1 LIKIVLLNIS
11 KRIEIKIMKK
21 ISLFLA
27 LLAPGIIYADILLH
41 VGNLIDTDN
50 GEISKAVT
58 IRINGNKISEV
69 TKGYAIPNKDDE
81 IINLKQSYVMPGFMD
96 MHVHLAQEYV
106 PKAER
111 ESKIEPEYRTLFA
124 ANAAS
129 KTLMAGFTTVRN
141 LGDGGM
147 ETISLREAIKQ
158 GLAIGP
164 RIFTSGK
171 TIATTGG
178 HGDPTNGMPKDNYAP
193 PTPEEGV
200 IDSPAEAIKA
210 VRQRYKDGTDGIKI
224 TATGGVLSVAKS
236 GENPQFT
243 DAELLAIVS
252 TANDYGLWT
261 AAHAHGKEGMKR
273 AVIAGIN
280 SIEHGTYMDQEVME
294 LMKARGTYYV
304 PTIMAGDW
312 VAEKAKIP
320 NFFPALVKPKAEK
333 IGPQIESTFAAAY
346 KAGVKI
352 AFGTDSGVSA
362 HGDNWQEFILMTNAG
377 MTNKDAL
384 KSATIETAKLLRI
397 EDKLGQIK
405 PGMLADIIAVQENP
419 IDDISTVKNV
429 SFVMK
434 DGVIYKQNS

>member
-1 LIKIVLLNIS
+1 MF
-11 KRIEIKIMKK
+11 RINNYKKYMKK
-21 ISLFLA
+21 VA
-27 LLAPGIIYADILLH
+27 LLFALSISALINADTLLH
-41 VGNLIDTDN
+41 VGNLLDTNN

-58 IRINGNKISEV
+58 VRIKGNKILEV
-69 TKGYAIPNKDDE
+69 TKGYATPKKNDE
-81 IINLKQSYVMPGFMD
+81 IVNLKQSYVLPGFMD

-111 ESKIEPEYRTLFA
+111 RSKIEPEYRALFA

-129 KTLMAGFTTVRN
+129 KTLMAGFTSVRN

-147 ETISLREAIKQ
+147 ETISLRDAIKE
-158 GLAIGP
+158 GLVIGP

-178 HGDPTNGMPKDNYAP
+178 HGDPTNGMPKDNYSP
-193 PTPEEGV
+193 PSPEEGV
-200 IDSPAEAIKA
+200 IDSPEDAKKA
-210 VRQRYKDGTDGIKI
+210 VRQRYKDGADGIKI

-243 DAELLAIVS
+243 DEELNSIVA

-280 SIEHGTYMDQEVME
+280 SIEHGTYMDQEVMD
-294 LMKARGTYYV
+294 LMKSKGTYYV

-333 IGPQIESTFAAAY
+333 IGPQIQSTFAKAY

-377 MTNKDAL
+377 MTNEDAL

-397 EDKLGQIK
+397 EDRLGQIK
-405 PGMLADIIAVQENP
+405 PGMLADIIAVQQNP
-419 IDDISTVKNV
+419 IEDISTVENV
-429 SFVMK
+429 IFVMK
-434 DGVIYKQNS
+434 DGVIFKDNT

>member
-1 LIKIVLLNIS
+1 
-11 KRIEIKIMKK
+11 MKK
-21 ISLFLA
+21 ISLFLF
-27 LLAPGIIYADILLH
+27 LSISYFINADTLLH
-41 VGNLIDTDN
+41 VGNLLDTND
-50 GEISKAVT
+50 GKVAKAVT
-58 IRINGNKISEV
+58 IKIKGNKITEI
-69 TKGYAIPNKDDE
+69 TKGYATPTKNDE
-81 IINLKQSYVMPGFMD
+81 VVNLKQSYVLPGFMD
-96 MHVHLAQEYV
+96 MHVHLAQEYL

-111 ESKIEPEYRTLFA
+111 QSKIEPEYRALFA

-129 KTLMAGFTTVRN
+129 KTLMAGFTSVRN
-141 LGDGGM
+141 VGDGGM
-147 ETISLREAIKQ
+147 ETISLREAINQ
-158 GLAIGP
+158 GLVIGP

-200 IDSPAEAIKA
+200 IDSPEEAIKA

-243 DAELLAIVS
+243 DAELIAIVS

-273 AVIAGIN
+273 AVLAGIN
-280 SIEHGTYMDQEVME
+280 SIEHGTYMDQEIMD

-333 IGPQIESTFAAAY
+333 IGPQITSTFAQAY

-377 MTNKDAL
+377 MSNEDAL
-384 KSATIETAKLLRI
+384 KSATIETAKLLRV
-397 EDKLGQIK
+397 EDQLGQIK
-405 PGMLADIIAVQENP
+405 PGMFADIIAFQKNP
-419 IDDISTVKNV
+419 TEDISIVKNV

-434 DGVIYKQNS
+434 DGVIYKQSL

>member
-1 LIKIVLLNIS
+1 
-11 KRIEIKIMKK
+11 MKK
-21 ISLFLA
+21 ITFLFA
-27 LLAPGIIYADILLH
+27 LSISNFIIADTLLH
-41 VGNLIDTDN
+41 VGNLLDTSD

-58 IRINGNKISEV
+58 IRIFENKITEV
-69 TKGYAIPNKDDE
+69 TKGYATPKKNDE
-81 IINLKQSYVMPGFMD
+81 VVNLKQSYVLPGFMD
-96 MHVHLAQEYV
+96 MHVHLAQEYL

-111 ESKIEPEYRTLFA
+111 QSKVEPEFRALFA

-129 KTLMAGFTTVRN
+129 KTLMAGFTSVRN

-178 HGDPTNGMPKDNYAP
+178 HGDPTNGMSKDRYVP
-193 PTPEEGV
+193 PSPEEGV
-200 IDSPAEAIKA
+200 IDSPQDAIKA

-243 DAELLAIVS
+243 DEELRAIVT

-273 AVIAGIN
+273 AVLAGIN
-280 SIEHGTYMDQEVME
+280 SIEHGTYMDQEVMD
-294 LMKARGTYYV
+294 LMKAKGTYYV

-333 IGPQIESTFAAAY
+333 IGPQIQSTFSQAY

-384 KSATIETAKLLRI
+384 KSATIETAKLLRM
-397 EDKLGQIK
+397 EEMLGQIK
-405 PGMLADIIAVQENP
+405 PGMLADIIAVKKNP
-419 IDDISTVKNV
+419 ILDISAVKNV

-434 DGVIYKQNS
+434 DGVIYKQD

>member
-1 LIKIVLLNIS
+1 
-11 KRIEIKIMKK
+11 MKK
-21 ISLFLA
+21 ITLLFVILISN
-27 LLAPGIIYADILLH
+27 LIHADTLLH
-41 VGNLIDTDN
+41 VGNLLNTEDGD
-50 GEISKAVT
+50 ISKAVT
-58 IRINGNKISEV
+58 IHIKGNKISKI
-69 TKGYAIPNKDDE
+69 TKGYATAKQGDE
-81 IINLKQSYVMPGFMD
+81 VINLKDYYVSPGFMD

-111 ESKIEPEYRTLFA
+111 EIKVEPEFRALFA

-129 KTLMAGFTTVRN
+129 KTLLAGFTSVRN

-147 ETISLREAIKQ
+147 ETISLKKAIDQ
-158 GLAIGP
+158 GLVIGP

-178 HGDPTNGMPKDNYAP
+178 HGDPTNGMSKDNYVP
-193 PTPEEGV
+193 PSPEEGV
-200 IDSPAEAIKA
+200 IDSPEDAIKA

-243 DAELLAIVS
+243 DAELNAIVS

-273 AVIAGIN
+273 AVLAGIN
-280 SIEHGTYMDQEVME
+280 SIEHGTFMDQEVMQ
-294 LMKARGTYYV
+294 LMKEKGTYYV

-320 NFFPALVKPKAEK
+320 NFFPELVRPKAEK
-333 IGPQIESTFAAAY
+333 IGPQIQSTFAEAY

-362 HGDNWQEFILMTNAG
+362 HGDNWQEFILMTSAG
-377 MTNKDAL
+377 MSNKDAL
-384 KSATIETAKLLRI
+384 RSATIETAKLLRV
-397 EDKLGQIK
+397 EDQLGQIK
-405 PGMLADIIAVQENP
+405 PGMLADIIAFQKNP
-419 IDDISTVKNV
+419 IEDISTVENV
-429 SFVMK
+429 LFVMK
-434 DGVIYKQNS
+434 DGVIHKQDF

>member
-1 LIKIVLLNIS
+1 
-11 KRIEIKIMKK
+11 MKK
-21 ISLFLA
+21 ISLFLF
-27 LLAPGIIYADILLH
+27 LSISHFINADTLLH
-41 VGNLIDTDN
+41 VGNLLDTNN
-50 GEISKAVT
+50 GKVAKAVT
-58 IRINGNKISEV
+58 IKIKGNKITEI
-69 TKGYAIPNKDDE
+69 TKGYATPTKNDE
-81 IINLKQSYVMPGFMD
+81 VVNLKQSYVLPGFMD

-111 ESKIEPEYRTLFA
+111 QSKIEPEYRALFA

-129 KTLMAGFTTVRN
+129 KTLMAGFTSVRN
-141 LGDGGM
+141 VGDGGM
-147 ETISLREAIKQ
+147 ETISLREAINQ
-158 GLAIGP
+158 GLVIGP

-200 IDSPAEAIKA
+200 IDSPEEAIKA

-243 DAELLAIVS
+243 DAELIAIVS

-273 AVIAGIN
+273 AVLAGIN
-280 SIEHGTYMDQEVME
+280 SIEHGTYMDQEIMD

-333 IGPQIESTFAAAY
+333 IGPQITSTFAQAY

-377 MTNKDAL
+377 MSNEDAL
-384 KSATIETAKLLRI
+384 KSATIETAKLLRV
-397 EDKLGQIK
+397 EDQLGQIK
-405 PGMLADIIAVQENP
+405 PGMFADIIAFQKNP
-419 IDDISTVKNV
+419 TEDISIVKNV

-434 DGVIYKQNS
+434 DGVIYKQSL

>member
-1 LIKIVLLNIS
+1 
-11 KRIEIKIMKK
+11 MKK
-21 ISLFLA
+21 ISLFLF
-27 LLAPGIIYADILLH
+27 LSISHFINADTLLH
-41 VGNLIDTDN
+41 VGNLLDTND
-50 GEISKAVT
+50 GKVAKAVT
-58 IRINGNKISEV
+58 IKIKGNKITEI
-69 TKGYAIPNKDDE
+69 TKGYATPTQNDE
-81 IINLKQSYVMPGFMD
+81 VVNLKQSYVLPGFMD

-111 ESKIEPEYRTLFA
+111 QSKIEPEYRALFA

-129 KTLMAGFTTVRN
+129 KTLMAGFTSVRN
-141 LGDGGM
+141 VGDGGM
-147 ETISLREAIKQ
+147 ETISLREAINQ
-158 GLAIGP
+158 GLVIGP

-200 IDSPAEAIKA
+200 IDSPEEAIKA

-243 DAELLAIVS
+243 DAELIAIVS

-273 AVIAGIN
+273 AVLAGIN
-280 SIEHGTYMDQEVME
+280 SIEHGTYMDQEIMD

-333 IGPQIESTFAAAY
+333 IGPQITSTFAQAY

-377 MTNKDAL
+377 MSNEDAL
-384 KSATIETAKLLRI
+384 KSATIETAKLLRV
-397 EDKLGQIK
+397 EDQLGQIK
-405 PGMLADIIAVQENP
+405 PGMFADIIAFQKNP
-419 IDDISTVKNV
+419 TEDISIVKNV

-434 DGVIYKQNS
+434 DGVIYKQSL

>member
-1 LIKIVLLNIS
+1 MF
-11 KRIEIKIMKK
+11 RINNYKKYMKK
-21 ISLFLA
+21 VA
-27 LLAPGIIYADILLH
+27 LLFALSISALINADTLLH
-41 VGNLIDTDN
+41 VGNLLDTNN

-58 IRINGNKISEV
+58 IRIKGNKILEV
-69 TKGYAIPNKDDE
+69 TKGYATPKKNDE
-81 IINLKQSYVMPGFMD
+81 IVNLKQSYVLPGFMD

-111 ESKIEPEYRTLFA
+111 RSKIEPEYRALFA

-129 KTLMAGFTTVRN
+129 KTLMAGFTSVRN

-147 ETISLREAIKQ
+147 ETISLRDAIKE
-158 GLAIGP
+158 GLVIGP

-178 HGDPTNGMPKDNYAP
+178 HGDPTNGMPKDNYSP
-193 PTPEEGV
+193 PSPEEGV
-200 IDSPAEAIKA
+200 IDSPEDAKKA
-210 VRQRYKDGTDGIKI
+210 VRQRYKDGADGIKI

-243 DAELLAIVS
+243 DEELNSIVA

-273 AVIAGIN
+273 AVMAGIN
-280 SIEHGTYMDQEVME
+280 SIEHGTYMDQEVMD
-294 LMKARGTYYV
+294 LMKSKGTYYV

-333 IGPQIESTFAAAY
+333 IGPQIQSTFAKAY

-377 MTNKDAL
+377 MTNQDAL

-405 PGMLADIIAVQENP
+405 PGMLADIIAVQQNP
-419 IDDISTVKNV
+419 VEDISTVENV
-429 SFVMK
+429 IFVMK
-434 DGVIYKQNS
+434 DGVIFKDNT

>member
-1 LIKIVLLNIS
+1 LF
-11 KRIEIKIMKK
+11 RINDHKKYMKK
-21 ISLFLA
+21 VA
-27 LLAPGIIYADILLH
+27 LLFALSISALINADTLLH
-41 VGNLIDTDN
+41 VGNLLDTNN

-58 IRINGNKISEV
+58 IRIKGNKILEV
-69 TKGYAIPNKDDE
+69 TKGYATPKKNDE
-81 IINLKQSYVMPGFMD
+81 IVNLKQSYVLPGFMD

-111 ESKIEPEYRTLFA
+111 RSKIEPEYRALFA

-129 KTLMAGFTTVRN
+129 KTLMAGFTSVRN

-147 ETISLREAIKQ
+147 ETISLRDAIKE
-158 GLAIGP
+158 GLVIGP

-178 HGDPTNGMPKDNYAP
+178 HGDPTNGMPKDNYSP
-193 PTPEEGV
+193 PSPEEGV
-200 IDSPAEAIKA
+200 VDSPEDAKKA
-210 VRQRYKDGTDGIKI
+210 VRQRYKDGADGIKI

-243 DAELLAIVS
+243 DDELNSIVA

-280 SIEHGTYMDQEVME
+280 SIEHGTYMDQEVMD
-294 LMKARGTYYV
+294 LMKSKGTYYV

-333 IGPQIESTFAAAY
+333 IGPQIQSTFAKAY

-377 MTNKDAL
+377 MTNQDAL

-405 PGMLADIIAVQENP
+405 PGMLADIIAVQQNP
-419 IDDISTVKNV
+419 VEDISTVENV
-429 SFVMK
+429 IFVMK
-434 DGVIYKQNS
+434 DGVIFKDNT

>member
-1 LIKIVLLNIS
+1 
-11 KRIEIKIMKK
+11 MKK
-21 ISLFLA
+21 ISLFLF
-27 LLAPGIIYADILLH
+27 LSISHFINADTLLH
-41 VGNLIDTDN
+41 VGNLLDTND
-50 GEISKAVT
+50 GKIAKAVT
-58 IRINGNKISEV
+58 IKIKGNKIAEI
-69 TKGYAIPNKDDE
+69 TKGYATPKQNDE
-81 IINLKQSYVMPGFMD
+81 VVNLKQSYVLPGFMD

-111 ESKIEPEYRTLFA
+111 QSKIEPEYRALFA

-129 KTLMAGFTTVRN
+129 KTLMAGFTSVRN
-141 LGDGGM
+141 VGDGGM
-147 ETISLREAIKQ
+147 ETISLREAINQ
-158 GLAIGP
+158 GLVIAP

-200 IDSPAEAIKA
+200 IDSPEEAIKA

-243 DAELLAIVS
+243 DAELIAIVS

-273 AVIAGIN
+273 AVLAGIN
-280 SIEHGTYMDQEVME
+280 SIEHGTYMDQEIMD

-320 NFFPALVKPKAEK
+320 NFFPTLVKPKAEK
-333 IGPQIESTFAAAY
+333 IGPQITSTFAQAY

-377 MTNKDAL
+377 MSNEDAL
-384 KSATIETAKLLRI
+384 KSATIETAKLLRM
-397 EDKLGQIK
+397 EDQLGQIK
-405 PGMLADIIAVQENP
+405 PGMFADIIAFQKNP
-419 IDDISTVKNV
+419 IEDISIVENV

-434 DGVIYKQNS
+434 DGVIYKQSL

>member
-1 LIKIVLLNIS
+1 
-11 KRIEIKIMKK
+11 MKK
-21 ISLFLA
+21 ISLFLF
-27 LLAPGIIYADILLH
+27 LLISHFINADTLLH
-41 VGNLIDTDN
+41 VGNLLDTND
-50 GEISKAVT
+50 GKVAKAVT
-58 IRINGNKISEV
+58 IKIKGNKIAEI
-69 TKGYAIPNKDDE
+69 TKGYATPTQNDE
-81 IINLKQSYVMPGFMD
+81 VVNLKQSYVLPGFMD

-111 ESKIEPEYRTLFA
+111 QSKIEPEYRALFA

-129 KTLMAGFTTVRN
+129 KTLMAGFTSVRN
-141 LGDGGM
+141 VGDGGM
-147 ETISLREAIKQ
+147 ETISLREAINQ
-158 GLAIGP
+158 GLVIGP

-200 IDSPAEAIKA
+200 IDSPEEAIKA

-243 DAELLAIVS
+243 DAELIAIVT

-273 AVIAGIN
+273 AVLAGIN
-280 SIEHGTYMDQEVME
+280 SIEHGTYMDQEIMD

-333 IGPQIESTFAAAY
+333 IGPQITSTFAQAY

-377 MTNKDAL
+377 MSNEDAL
-384 KSATIETAKLLRI
+384 KSATIETAKLLRA
-397 EDKLGQIK
+397 EDQLGQIK
-405 PGMLADIIAVQENP
+405 PGMFADIIAFQKNP
-419 IDDISTVKNV
+419 IEDISIVENV

-434 DGVIYKQNS
+434 DGVIYKQSL

>member
-1 LIKIVLLNIS
+1 MF
-11 KRIEIKIMKK
+11 RINNYKKYMKK
-21 ISLFLA
+21 VA
-27 LLAPGIIYADILLH
+27 LLFALSISALINADTLLH
-41 VGNLIDTDN
+41 VGNLLDTNN

-58 IRINGNKISEV
+58 IRIKGNKILEV
-69 TKGYAIPNKDDE
+69 TKGYATPKKNDE
-81 IINLKQSYVMPGFMD
+81 IVNLKQSYVLPGFMD

-111 ESKIEPEYRTLFA
+111 RSKIEPEYRALFA

-129 KTLMAGFTTVRN
+129 KTLMAGFTSVRN

-147 ETISLREAIKQ
+147 ETISLRDAIKE
-158 GLAIGP
+158 GLVIGP

-178 HGDPTNGMPKDNYAP
+178 HGDPTNGMPKDNYSP
-193 PTPEEGV
+193 PSPEEGV
-200 IDSPAEAIKA
+200 VDSPEDAKKA
-210 VRQRYKDGTDGIKI
+210 VRQRYKDGADGIKI

-243 DAELLAIVS
+243 DDELNSIVA

-280 SIEHGTYMDQEVME
+280 SIEHGTYMDQEVMD
-294 LMKARGTYYV
+294 LMKSKGTYYV

-333 IGPQIESTFAAAY
+333 IGPQIQSTFAKAY

-377 MTNKDAL
+377 MTNQDAL

-405 PGMLADIIAVQENP
+405 PGMLADIIAVQQNP
-419 IDDISTVKNV
+419 IEDISTVENV
-429 SFVMK
+429 IFVMK
-434 DGVIYKQNS
+434 DGVIFKDNT

>member
-1 LIKIVLLNIS
+1 
-11 KRIEIKIMKK
+11 MKK
-21 ISLFLA
+21 ISLFLF
-27 LLAPGIIYADILLH
+27 LSISHFINADTLLH
-41 VGNLIDTDN
+41 VGNLLDTND
-50 GEISKAVT
+50 GKVAKAVT
-58 IRINGNKISEV
+58 IKIKGNKIAEI
-69 TKGYAIPNKDDE
+69 TKGYATPKQNDE
-81 IINLKQSYVMPGFMD
+81 VVNLKQSYVLPGFMD

-111 ESKIEPEYRTLFA
+111 QSKIEPEYRALFA

-129 KTLMAGFTTVRN
+129 KTLMAGFTSVRN
-141 LGDGGM
+141 VGDGGM
-147 ETISLREAIKQ
+147 ETISLREAINQ
-158 GLAIGP
+158 GLVIGP

-200 IDSPAEAIKA
+200 IDSPEEAIKA

-243 DAELLAIVS
+243 DAELIAIVS

-273 AVIAGIN
+273 AVLAGIN
-280 SIEHGTYMDQEVME
+280 SIEHGTYMDQEIMD

-320 NFFPALVKPKAEK
+320 NFFPTLVKPKAEK
-333 IGPQIESTFAAAY
+333 IGPQITSTFAEAY

-377 MTNKDAL
+377 MSNEDAL
-384 KSATIETAKLLRI
+384 KSATIETAKLLRV
-397 EDKLGQIK
+397 EDQLGQIK
-405 PGMLADIIAVQENP
+405 PGMFADIIAFQKNP
-419 IDDISTVKNV
+419 IEDISIVKNV

-434 DGVIYKQNS
+434 DGVIYKQSL

>member
-1 LIKIVLLNIS
+1 
-11 KRIEIKIMKK
+11 MKK
-21 ISLFLA
+21 ISLFLF
-27 LLAPGIIYADILLH
+27 LSISHFINADTLLH
-41 VGNLIDTDN
+41 VGNLLDTND
-50 GEISKAVT
+50 GKVAKAVT
-58 IRINGNKISEV
+58 IKIKGNKITEI
-69 TKGYAIPNKDDE
+69 TKGYATPTKNDE
-81 IINLKQSYVMPGFMD
+81 VVNLKQSYVLPGFMD

-111 ESKIEPEYRTLFA
+111 QSKIEPEYRALFA

-129 KTLMAGFTTVRN
+129 KTLMAGFTSVRN
-141 LGDGGM
+141 VGDGGM
-147 ETISLREAIKQ
+147 ETISLREAINQ
-158 GLAIGP
+158 GLVIGP

-200 IDSPAEAIKA
+200 IDSPEEAIKA

-243 DAELLAIVS
+243 DAELIAIVS
-252 TANDYGLWT
+252 AANDYGLWT

-273 AVIAGIN
+273 AVLAGIN
-280 SIEHGTYMDQEVME
+280 SIEHGTYMDQEIMD

-333 IGPQIESTFAAAY
+333 IGPQITSTFAQAY

-377 MTNKDAL
+377 MSNEDAL
-384 KSATIETAKLLRI
+384 KSATIETAKLLRV
-397 EDKLGQIK
+397 EDQLGQIK
-405 PGMLADIIAVQENP
+405 PGMFADIIAFQKNP
-419 IDDISTVKNV
+419 IEDISIVENV

-434 DGVIYKQNS
+434 DGVIYKQSL

>member
-1 LIKIVLLNIS
+1 
-11 KRIEIKIMKK
+11 MKK
-21 ISLFLA
+21 IALILFLSVSN
-27 LLAPGIIYADILLH
+27 LTIADTLLH
-41 VGNLIDTDN
+41 VGNLIDTDS
-50 GEISKAVT
+50 GDITKAVT
-58 IRINGNKISEV
+58 IRVIGNEISEV
-69 TKGYAIPNKDDE
+69 TKGYANPKKNDQV
-81 IINLKQSYVMPGFMD
+81 INLKQSFVLPGFMD

-111 ESKIEPEYRTLFA
+111 ESKIEPEYRALFA

-129 KTLMAGFTTVRN
+129 KTLMAGFTSVRN

-147 ETISLREAIKQ
+147 ETISLREAIRK
-158 GLAIGP
+158 GLVIGP

-178 HGDPTNGMPKDNYAP
+178 HGDPTNGMPKDNYSP

-200 IDSPAEAIKA
+200 IDSPEEAIKA

-243 DAELLAIVS
+243 NAELIAIIA

-280 SIEHGTYMDQEVME
+280 SIEHGTYMDQEVMD

-312 VAEKAKIP
+312 VAKKAKIP

-333 IGPQIESTFAAAY
+333 IGPQIQSTFAKAY

-362 HGDNWQEFILMTNAG
+362 HGDNWQEFILMTDAG
-377 MTNKDAL
+377 MSNKDAL
-384 KSATIETAKLLRI
+384 KSATIETAKLLRV
-397 EDKLGQIK
+397 EDKIGQIK
-405 PGMLADIIAVQENP
+405 PGMLADIIAVQNNP
-419 IDDISTVKNV
+419 IEDISTVKNI

-434 DGVIYKQNS
+434 DGVIYKHNS

>member
-1 LIKIVLLNIS
+1 MKKIVLIF
-11 KRIEIKIMKK
+11 
-21 ISLFLA
+21 FLSVSSFTS
-27 LLAPGIIYADILLH
+27 ADILLH
-41 VGNLIDTDN
+41 VGNLIDTN
-50 GEISKAVT
+50 SGEISKAMT
-58 IRINGNKISEV
+58 IRIVGNKISEV
-69 TKGYAIPNKDDE
+69 TKGYANPKKDDE
-81 IINLKQSYVMPGFMD
+81 IINLKQSFVLPGFMD

-111 ESKIEPEYRTLFA
+111 ESKIEPEFRALFA

-129 KTLMAGFTTVRN
+129 KTLMAGFTSVRN

-147 ETISLREAIKQ
+147 ETISLREAIKK

-178 HGDPTNGMPKDNYAP
+178 HGDPTNGMPKDNYSP

-200 IDSPAEAIKA
+200 IDSPEEAVKA

-243 DAELLAIVS
+243 NAELTAIIA

-280 SIEHGTYMDQEVME
+280 SIEHGTYMDQEVMD

-312 VAEKAKIP
+312 VAKKAKIP

-333 IGPQIESTFAAAY
+333 IGPQIQSTFAMAY

-362 HGDNWQEFILMTNAG
+362 HGDNWQEFILMTDAG
-377 MTNKDAL
+377 MSNKDAL
-384 KSATIETAKLLRI
+384 KSATIETAKLLRV

-405 PGMLADIIAVQENP
+405 PGMLADIIAVQKDP
-419 IDDISTVKNV
+419 IRDISTVKNV

>member
-1 LIKIVLLNIS
+1 
-11 KRIEIKIMKK
+11 MKK
-21 ISLFLA
+21 IALILFLSVSN
-27 LLAPGIIYADILLH
+27 LIIADTLLH
-41 VGNLIDTDN
+41 VGNLIDTDS
-50 GEISKAVT
+50 GDITKAVT
-58 IRINGNKISEV
+58 IRVIGNEISEV
-69 TKGYAIPNKDDE
+69 TKGYANPKKNDQV
-81 IINLKQSYVMPGFMD
+81 INLKQSFVLPGFMD

-111 ESKIEPEYRTLFA
+111 EFKIEPEYRALFA

-129 KTLMAGFTTVRN
+129 KTLMAGFTSVRN

-147 ETISLREAIKQ
+147 ETISLREAIRK
-158 GLAIGP
+158 GLVIGP

-178 HGDPTNGMPKDNYAP
+178 HGDPTNGMPKDNYSP

-200 IDSPAEAIKA
+200 IDSPEEAIKA

-243 DAELLAIVS
+243 NAELIAIIA

-280 SIEHGTYMDQEVME
+280 SIEHGTYMDQEVMD

-312 VAEKAKIP
+312 VAKKAKIP

-333 IGPQIESTFAAAY
+333 IGPQIQSTFAKAY

-362 HGDNWQEFILMTNAG
+362 HGDNWQEFILMTDAG
-377 MTNKDAL
+377 MSNKDAL
-384 KSATIETAKLLRI
+384 KSATIETAKLLRV

-405 PGMLADIIAVQENP
+405 PGMLADIIAVQNNP
-419 IDDISTVKNV
+419 IEDISTVKNV

-434 DGVIYKQNS
+434 DGVIYKQNP

>member
-1 LIKIVLLNIS
+1 MF
-11 KRIEIKIMKK
+11 RINNYKKYMKK
-21 ISLFLA
+21 VA
-27 LLAPGIIYADILLH
+27 LLFALSISALINADTLLH
-41 VGNLIDTDN
+41 VGNLLDTNN

-58 IRINGNKISEV
+58 IRIKGNKILEV
-69 TKGYAIPNKDDE
+69 TKGYATPKKNDE
-81 IINLKQSYVMPGFMD
+81 IVNLKQSYVLPGFMD

-111 ESKIEPEYRTLFA
+111 RSKIEPEYRALFA

-129 KTLMAGFTTVRN
+129 KTLMAGFTSVRN

-147 ETISLREAIKQ
+147 ETISLRDAIKE
-158 GLAIGP
+158 GLVIGP

-178 HGDPTNGMPKDNYAP
+178 HGDPTNGMPKDNYSP
-193 PTPEEGV
+193 PSPEEGV
-200 IDSPAEAIKA
+200 IDSPEDAKKA
-210 VRQRYKDGTDGIKI
+210 VRQRYKDGADGIKI

-243 DAELLAIVS
+243 NEELNSIVA

-280 SIEHGTYMDQEVME
+280 SIEHGTYMDQEVMD
-294 LMKARGTYYV
+294 LMKSKGTYYV

-320 NFFPALVKPKAEK
+320 NFFPALVKPKAKK
-333 IGPQIESTFAAAY
+333 IGPQIQSTFAKAY

-377 MTNKDAL
+377 MTNQDAL

-405 PGMLADIIAVQENP
+405 PGMLADIIAVQQNP
-419 IDDISTVKNV
+419 VEDISTVENV
-429 SFVMK
+429 IFVMK
-434 DGVIYKQNS
+434 DGVIFKDNT

>member
-1 LIKIVLLNIS
+1 
-11 KRIEIKIMKK
+11 MKK
-21 ISLFLA
+21 ISLFLF
-27 LLAPGIIYADILLH
+27 LSISHFINADTLLH
-41 VGNLIDTDN
+41 VGNLLDTND
-50 GEISKAVT
+50 GKVAKAVT
-58 IRINGNKISEV
+58 IKIKGNKITEI
-69 TKGYAIPNKDDE
+69 TKGYATPTKNDE
-81 IINLKQSYVMPGFMD
+81 VVNLKQSYVLPGFMD

-111 ESKIEPEYRTLFA
+111 QSKIEPEYRALFA

-129 KTLMAGFTTVRN
+129 KTLMAGFTSVRN
-141 LGDGGM
+141 VGDGGM
-147 ETISLREAIKQ
+147 ETISLREAINQ
-158 GLAIGP
+158 GLVIGP

-200 IDSPAEAIKA
+200 IDSPEEAIKA

-243 DAELLAIVS
+243 DAELIAIVS

-273 AVIAGIN
+273 AVLAGIN
-280 SIEHGTYMDQEVME
+280 SIEHGTYMDQEIMD

-320 NFFPALVKPKAEK
+320 NFFPTLVKPKAEK
-333 IGPQIESTFAAAY
+333 IGPQITSTFAEAY

-377 MTNKDAL
+377 MSNEDAL
-384 KSATIETAKLLRI
+384 KSATIETAKLLRV
-397 EDKLGQIK
+397 EDQLGQIK
-405 PGMLADIIAVQENP
+405 PGMFADIIAFQKNP
-419 IDDISTVKNV
+419 IEDISIVKNV

-434 DGVIYKQNS
+434 DGVIYKQSL

>member
-1 LIKIVLLNIS
+1 MKKIVLIF
-11 KRIEIKIMKK
+11 
-21 ISLFLA
+21 FLSVSSFTN
-27 LLAPGIIYADILLH
+27 ADILLH
-41 VGNLIDTDN
+41 VGNLIDTN
-50 GEISKAVT
+50 SGEISKAMT
-58 IRINGNKISEV
+58 IRIVGNKISEV
-69 TKGYAIPNKDDE
+69 TKGYANPKKDDE
-81 IINLKQSYVMPGFMD
+81 IINLKQSFVLPGFMD

-111 ESKIEPEYRTLFA
+111 ESKIEPEFRALFA

-129 KTLMAGFTTVRN
+129 KTLMAGFTSVRN

-147 ETISLREAIKQ
+147 ETISLREAIRK

-178 HGDPTNGMPKDNYAP
+178 HGDPTNGMPKDNYSP

-200 IDSPAEAIKA
+200 IDSPEEAVKA

-243 DAELLAIVS
+243 NAELTAIIA

-280 SIEHGTYMDQEVME
+280 SIEHG
-294 LMKARGTYYV
+294 AS
-304 PTIMAGDW
+304 
-312 VAEKAKIP
+312 
-320 NFFPALVKPKAEK
+320 
-333 IGPQIESTFAAAY
+333 IE
-346 KAGVKI
+346 
-352 AFGTDSGVSA
+352 
-362 HGDNWQEFILMTNAG
+362 
-377 MTNKDAL
+377 
-384 KSATIETAKLLRI
+384 
-397 EDKLGQIK
+397 
-405 PGMLADIIAVQENP
+405 
-419 IDDISTVKNV
+419 
-429 SFVMK
+429 
-434 DGVIYKQNS
+434 